1 MVVPTFGKT
10 AASVSPCWLAA
21 HAVSNY
27 PMRTHHR
34 VATPLA
40 LPGALEQYEDSL
52 SGLCNEVLLVAT
64 CGMSCH
70 VFKVWPR
77 GALDT
82 GLLPLQRCADCA
94 PVAYRFVAI
103 GWILLPSKQ
112 VIEGT
117 Y

>member
-1 MVVPTFGKT
+1 MALQDVYCSCGLGLMLNCRVLHCTQEGSKITVVVPTFGKT

-52 SGLCNEVLLVAT
+52 SGFCNEVLLVAT

-77 GALDT
+77 GA
-82 GLLPLQRCADCA
+82 
-94 PVAYRFVAI
+94 
-103 GWILLPSKQ
+103 
-112 VIEGT
+112 
-117 Y
+117 